1 MNSPIDEIKNKL
13 DILEVV
19 REYVKLEKSGA
30 NYRAL
35 CPFHSEKTPSFFI
48 SPARQIWHCFGGC
61 GEGGDIFK
69 FIMKIEGVEFGDAL
83 RILARK
89 AGVELKRQDPKLRT
103 ERERLYEIS
112 ELANQFFQKQL
123 EGVVGKR
130 VVSYLNER
138 GITKESIEK
147 WRIGYAPDSWE
158 ELLSFLEKKGYRA
171 EEVERAG
178 LAIRKDGASKYYDR
192 FRRRIIF
199 PILDLNSYPIGF
211 GGRIFESSDE
221 KKEAKYL
228 NTPSTM
234 LYDKSKA
241 LYGLTS
247 ARIEIRKKDACILVE
262 GYTDVIMSH
271 QAGLE
276 NVVSTSGTALT
287 SYQLEALRRYSNN
300 LITAFDMDMA
310 GDSATKRGID
320 LAQAKGFNIKVAN
333 MPEGLDPADIVLK
346 DPNLWIKAISDPIS
360 INEFYFQNAFSRSD
374 DKTPE
379 GKKEIAKALLP
390 VIAKI
395 SNDIEKDHWVQE
407 LSRGLS
413 IDKDAILKELN
424 KNSVERIG
432 SKNIIDSKEDKKTP
446 RKNLLE
452 ERSLI
457 IGLKIP
463 GNFKNISKEDR
474 DFFSKESQEIMDLFD
489 KPLEE
494 EIPPAIKE
502 KIDYLSM
509 KAEIDDSTIEPK
521 EELNNCLREIRM
533 LALKKKLN
541 DISKEIKGAEEKD
554 NHVRAQELSNEF
566 NLLCQELQGL
576 QGNI

>member
-1 MNSPIDEIKNKL
+1 MNSPIDEIKNRL

>member
-158 ELLSFLEKKGYRA
+158 GLLSFLEKKGYRA

>member
-158 ELLSFLEKKGYRA
+158 GLLSFLEKKGYRA

-178 LAIRKDGASKYYDR
+178 LAIRKDGTSKYYDR